1 MDSAP
6 VQGQNY
12 AEERRQMVLRQIAQR
27 GIIDKRV
34 LQAMGEVPR
43 HEFVPQEARV
53 SAYHDRPLPIGYGQ
67 TISQPYIV
75 AFMAE
80 HLALD
85 PTDRVLEIGT
95 GSGYQTAVLARLAA
109 QVFSI
114 EIVDEL
120 ILRATGDLQRLGY
133 QNILIKSADGYQG
146 WPEFAP
152 FDAITV
158 AAALDHV
165 PEPLIGQL
173 REGARMVIP
182 IGNTHD
188 QQLLLLEKDAHGI
201 RRRAI
206 CPVRFVPFTR
216 KTGDQ

>member
-1 MDSAP
+1 
-6 VQGQNY
+6 
-12 AEERRQMVLRQIAQR
+12 
-27 GIIDKRV
+27 
-34 LQAMGEVPR
+34 
-43 HEFVPQEARV
+43 
-53 SAYHDRPLPIGYGQ
+53 
-67 TISQPYIV
+67 
-75 AFMAE
+75 
-80 HLALD
+80 
-85 PTDRVLEIGT
+85 
-95 GSGYQTAVLARLAA
+95 LAA

-120 ILRATGDLQRLGY
+120 ILRATGDLKRLGY

-152 FDAITV
+152 FDAVTV

-165 PEPLIGQL
+165 PEPLINQL

-182 IGNTHD
+182 IGNTND
-188 QQLLLLEKDAHGI
+188 QQLLLLEKDASGL

-216 KTGDQ
+216 KAGDQ